1 VRPVKKKDSK
11 TRRFSPLDISC
22 TLLIIAANVAVF
34 FYLRS
39 GADAARLVP
48 GLILSPHNLFVK
60 GRVATILTSGFLH
73 GDGGHLFFNCL
84 GIFIFGSIVERKFGA
99 AKTLFIYLGALV
111 LSMSFSLIIY
121 TFFLHKNVAIIGA
134 SGALM
139 GLISCA
145 MLADP
150 FAVTYEVLLPI
161 PVMIKGWMFF
171 YADIRG
177 FLGGE
182 SDGVSHL
189 AHMLGFLSVAV
200 IIYFMRGEDRRTLLK
215 GLVINIISFGIFLA
229 AYHRLATP

>member
-1 VRPVKKKDSK
+1 MKSDSGKKQNKG
-11 TRRFSPLDISC
+11 FSVTQIGC
-22 TLLIIAANVAVF
+22 TILIVLANVAVF
-34 FYLRS
+34 FYLKS
-39 GADAARLVP
+39 SEGAASLVP
-48 GLILSPHNLFVK
+48 GLILSPNNIFVK

-73 GDGGHLFFNCL
+73 GNGAHLFFNCL

-99 AKTLFIYLGALV
+99 VKTLFIYLGALV

-189 AHMLGFLSVAV
+189 AHMLGFLSVGV

-215 GLVINIISFGIFLA
+215 GLAINIISFGIFLA
-229 AYHRLATP
+229 AYHKLATP